1 MRQVLLKIVVLG
13 AIFCL
18 SLFHRGTF
26 ADEEVAIPPTK
37 DTAADEE
44 AATPPEDTALSGIKF
59 IGGAFVS
66 NVRDEFYF
74 SKEGKVTRGAPNHYP
89 ISLGFLAHVPLWS
102 GLPFGRLKCSPAL
115 SGGFAGDFSTRNGQ
129 ISAAGQVALG
139 LSLLFDS
146 DEHLFAITAGYTVR
160 PVTRLSGYKVGDP
173 FPDPGS
179 SLTRSVYRRG
189 FFLAVTSSF
198 DFQNPFGSN
207 EKKEPQQETG
217 ARSGGKPDQDGESQ
231 LEDVDPK

>member
-1 MRQVLLKIVVLG
+1 MRQVLLKIIVLG

-18 SLFHRGTF
+18 SLSHRGIF
-26 ADEEVAIPPTK
+26 AEEE
-37 DTAADEE
+37 TA
-44 AATPPEDTALSGIKF
+44 PSEDTALSGIRF

-89 ISLGFLAHVPLWS
+89 ISLGFLAHVPIPPRVRFS
-102 GLPFGRLKCSPAL
+102 GLKGSPAL

-139 LSLLFDS
+139 LSLLFGS

-160 PVTRLSGYKVGDP
+160 PVARLSGYKVGDP

-179 SLTRSVYRRG
+179 SLTRSVYRHG

-207 EKKEPQQETG
+207 EKKEPQQETDTE
-217 ARSGGKPDQDGESQ
+217 SGGKSKGDSES
-231 LEDVDPK
+231 

>member
-1 MRQVLLKIVVLG
+1 MRQVFLKTTMLLGV
-13 AIFCL
+13 IFCL

-26 ADEEVAIPPTK
+26 AEEKTAPPPK
-37 DTAADEE
+37 
-44 AATPPEDTALSGIKF
+44 DTALSGIKF

-102 GLPFGRLKCSPAL
+102 GLRLCGLKGSPAL

-139 LSLLFDS
+139 LSLLFAS
-146 DEHLFAITAGYTVR
+146 DEHQFAITAGYTVR
-160 PVTRLSGYKVGDP
+160 PVTRLNGYKVGDP

-207 EKKEPQQETG
+207 EKKESQQKTDTQ
-217 ARSGGKPDQDGESQ
+217 SGGKSKPDGES
-231 LEDVDPK
+231 

>member
-1 MRQVLLKIVVLG
+1 MRQILLKIVVLG

-26 ADEEVAIPPTK
+26 AEEKTAPPPT
-37 DTAADEE
+37 
-44 AATPPEDTALSGIKF
+44 EDTALSGIKLT
-59 IGGAFVS
+59 GGAFVS
-66 NVRDEFYF
+66 HVRDEFYF
-74 SKEGKVTRGAPNHYP
+74 SKEEKVTRGAPDYYP
-89 ISLGFLAHVPLWS
+89 ISLGALAHVPLWPRLRFS
-102 GLPFGRLKCSPAL
+102 GLRGSPAL

-146 DEHLFAITAGYTVR
+146 DGHLFAITAGYTVR

-179 SLTRSVYRRG
+179 SPTRSVYRRG
-189 FFLAVTSSF
+189 FFLAVTSNF
-198 DFQNPFGSN
+198 PFQNPSGSN
-207 EKKEPQQETG
+207 EEDRSQQDTG
-217 ARSGGKPDQDGESQ
+217 DQSGDKSEQDGESQ
-231 LEDVDPK
+231 PEDVDPK

>member
-1 MRQVLLKIVVLG
+1 MRQVLVKIIVLLG
-13 AIFCL
+13 VIFCL

-26 ADEEVAIPPTK
+26 AEEK
-37 DTAADEE
+37 TAL
-44 AATPPEDTALSGIKF
+44 PPEDTALSGIKF

-89 ISLGFLAHVPLWS
+89 ISLGFLAHVPISPRVSLS
-102 GLPFGRLKCSPAL
+102 GLKGALAL

-160 PVTRLSGYKVGDP
+160 PVARLSGYKVGDP

-179 SLTRSVYRRG
+179 SLTRSVYRHG

-198 DFQNPFGSN
+198 DFQNPFESN
-207 EKKEPQQETG
+207 EKEEPQQETDTE
-217 ARSGGKPDQDGESQ
+217 SGGKSKGDGES
-231 LEDVDPK
+231 